1 MNAGRSAII
10 INLPNYLPESIEMV
24 AALCSHANDGAPV
37 VRRQI
42 TESLVDIGRKQPN
55 LALSACLDF
64 LKRNAKV
71 RVLFFFYTLALLV
84 ADVSIPVIT
93 LFFFFFCGVVVR

>member
-1 MNAGRSAII
+1 
-10 INLPNYLPESIEMV
+10 MV

-55 LALSACLDF
+55 LVLSACLDF

-71 RVLFFFYTLALLV
+71 RACSSSTLCAALLLLYLLL
-84 ADVSIPVIT
+84 T
-93 LFFFFFCGVVVR
+93 

>member
-1 MNAGRSAII
+1 MNKMLSRAIA
-10 INLPNYLPESIEMV
+10 EMV
-24 AALCSHANDGAPV
+24 AALCSHANDGAPA

-64 LKRNAKV
+64 LRRNPKV
-71 RVLFFFYTLALLV
+71 RPCSVLCTAVTRHVHGRGSYAAGLTL
-84 ADVSIPVIT
+84 P
-93 LFFFFFCGVVVR
+93 

>member
-1 MNAGRSAII
+1 
-10 INLPNYLPESIEMV
+10 MV

-55 LALSACLDF
+55 LVLSACLDF

-71 RVLFFFYTLALLV
+71 RACSSSSSTLCATLLLRYLLL
-84 ADVSIPVIT
+84 T
-93 LFFFFFCGVVVR
+93 